1 MSNLIIVATLAAKPG
16 QEAAIRAALEA
27 MLAPSRAEP
36 GCVRYE
42 LHVDQSVPSRFTML
56 EEWLGDEAFAI
67 HEASPH
73 FQNFLTDVVGKA
85 EISLAK
91 LTRIA

>member
-16 QEAAIRAALEA
+16 QEAAIRAALEG
-27 MLAPSRAEP
+27 MIAPSRAEP

-42 LHVDQSVPSRFTML
+42 LHVDQANPARFTML
-56 EEWLGDEAFAI
+56 EEWRGEEAFGI
-67 HEASPH
+67 HEASAH
-73 FQNFLTDVVGKA
+73 FKNFLTEVAGKA

-91 LTRIA
+91 LTKIA